1 MKRQLSYIT
10 LQKKF
15 GGKWIALT
23 EDRTKVLA
31 ATQRLDQLHKYLEKK
46 KVDSGKVIF
55 SKVEKHGTVSVYPNQ
70 NY

>member
-31 ATQRLDQLHKYLEKK
+31 ATEKLDQLHKNLEKK
-46 KVDSGKVIF
+46 KIDTGKVIF
-55 SKVEKHGTVSVYPNQ
+55 SKVAKYGTVSVYLKQ
-70 NY
+70 N